1 MNDDYD
7 DPDEPGGLWDPD
19 AISAPPPRPRTVL
32 RAVPQPD
39 AVEPE
44 ASTFEPA
51 APADETLVRLDQFRP
66 VAADDETLR
75 APLSRRWLYGAAA
88 VAATAVLGAGTLVLT
103 SRQNNGATPAVA
115 TFSGPDAEQAAVGRI
130 VAPRPAKRGDSG
142 AAKDRRA
149 KVARRSSRPSR
160 VGHTVQQRRL
170 PATPAPTNQLASTTT
185 QSTSRTTPGAHAAA
199 SSTVAPASSND
210 PEFGFER

>member
-19 AISAPPPRPRTVL
+19 AVSAPPPRPRTVL
-32 RAVPQPD
+32 RAVPTPD
-39 AVEPE
+39 DEEPE
-44 ASTFEPA
+44 QPRT
-51 APADETLVRLDQFRP
+51 DDTLVRLDQFRP
-66 VAADDETLR
+66 VAADDEPLR

-88 VAATAVLGAGTLVLT
+88 VAATAALGAATFVFTAG
-103 SRQNNGATPAVA
+103 QNHGETPTVA
-115 TFSGPDAEQAAVGRI
+115 TFSGPDAEQTAVGRI
-130 VAPRPAKRGDSG
+130 VAPPPAQRGDSG
-142 AAKDRRA
+142 AAKGRRA
-149 KVARRSSRPSR
+149 KVARRSSRPR
-160 VGHTVQQRRL
+160 IGHTVQKRRL

-185 QSTSRTTPGAHAAA
+185 QSTSRTTPRAHAAA